1 MMNGVTSAFE
11 LSKVNCRGV
20 ESLTIYVDCGAGR
33 TGKEFT
39 FRNKIKQQITIYT
52 VFREKKTPMSLA
64 HCGLPEILT
73 EFLYRSSRLRS

>member
-1 MMNGVTSAFE
+1 MTGHDHVHASTRLRGVVTSDRVMMNGVTSAFE

-52 VFREKKTPMSLA
+52 VFREKK
-64 HCGLPEILT
+64 LP
-73 EFLYRSSRLRS
+73 